1 MTVRYWLVMPAAGR
15 GKRLGADRPKQ
26 YLSLL
31 GRTMIEWSL
40 DPFLEDPLCLGA
52 VVATAAD
59 DADWPLVRARL
70 ARAVIDAPGGEER
83 SDSVRQALE
92 VLRTVGA
99 KDEDWV
105 LVHDAARP
113 CVSTGEIRALLQAVG
128 AAAAAK
134 STSSSRITGGLLALP
149 LADTLKRAE
158 ATRDHAVPVV
168 PRAQETVPREA
179 LWRALTPQMFRLGE
193 LLVALRACASSAR
206 VPTDEAQAME
216 WQGATPQLV
225 SGESTNLKVTTL
237 ADLALAESILQRRE
251 VSR

>member
-1 MTVRYWLVMPAAGR
+1 MTVSYWLVMPAAGR

-31 GRTMIEWSL
+31 SRTMIEWSL
-40 DPFLEDPLCLGA
+40 DPFLADPQCLGA

-59 DADWPLVRARL
+59 DTDWPHVRARL
-70 ARAVIDAPGGEER
+70 PRAVIEAPGGEER

-92 VLRTVGA
+92 RLRAAGA
-99 KDEDWV
+99 NDEDWV

-113 CVSTGEIRALLQAVG
+113 CVTPGEIRALLEAV
-128 AAAAAK
+128 AVAE
-134 STSSSRITGGLLALP
+134 SVPSSSMTGGLLALP

-158 ATRDHAVPVV
+158 SVRVGTAPLVA
-168 PRAQETVPREA
+168 RAQETVAREA

-193 LLVALRACASSAR
+193 LLVALRACAAASR

-216 WQGATPQLV
+216 WQGARPRLV
-225 SGESTNLKVTTL
+225 GGESTNLKVTTL